1 MTRARLTPFLGM
13 LLLTFVLDHV
23 TKYAAVA
30 ILETRPPIEMAG
42 GIVRWELAYN
52 PGAFLSLGAG
62 LPVALRTAV
71 FGWIVPLGVVVASIF
86 FLRDKSLGAGAL
98 AALGLL
104 AGGGISNGVDRLWND
119 GYVTDFV
126 SIGIGAL
133 RTGIFNVA
141 DVAVIAG
148 VLGMFWSGAG
158 ATRDDAPT
166 EAS

>member
-13 LLLTFVLDHV
+13 MLLTIGLDHA
-23 TKYAAVA
+23 TKIAALA
-30 ILETRPPIEMAG
+30 ILETRPPIEMVG
-42 GIVRWELAYN
+42 GVVRWELAYN

-62 LPVALRTAV
+62 LPVELRRAI
-71 FGWIVPLGVVVASIF
+71 FGWIVPLGVVLASIF
-86 FLRDKSLGAGAL
+86 FLRDKSLGAGSL

-104 AGGGISNGVDRLWND
+104 AGGGISNGIDRLLNE

-126 SIGIGAL
+126 SLGIGAL

-141 DVAVIAG
+141 DLAVIAG
-148 VLGMFWSGAG
+148 VVGMLWAGAG
-158 ATRDDAPT
+158 ETRDDAPT